1 VDLVIRGFL
10 IFSVVFLVM
19 RVIGRRE
26 LNSLEPFDIIVLVV
40 IGDLIQQGV
49 TQNDLSVTGALIVL
63 FTLSLLVVGYSYLG
77 YRLPVLRPVLRGE
90 PLVLVENGEPVE
102 PNLKRQR
109 LTLDEVLAE
118 ARGQQ
123 IGTLGEIRLAVLETS
138 GKISFLPVRAE

>member
-1 VDLVIRGFL
+1 VDLVIRGVV

-49 TQNDLSVTGALIVL
+49 TQNDLSVTGAVIVL
-63 FTLSLLVVGYSYLG
+63 FTLSLLMVGYSYLG
-77 YRLPVLRPVLRGE
+77 FRVPALRPVLRGE
-90 PLVLVENGEPVE
+90 PLVLVQNGEPVE
-102 PNLKRQR
+102 PNLRRQR

-123 IGTLGEIRLAVLETS
+123 IGTLKEIRLAVLETS
-138 GKISFLPVRAE
+138 GKMSFLPVKAE